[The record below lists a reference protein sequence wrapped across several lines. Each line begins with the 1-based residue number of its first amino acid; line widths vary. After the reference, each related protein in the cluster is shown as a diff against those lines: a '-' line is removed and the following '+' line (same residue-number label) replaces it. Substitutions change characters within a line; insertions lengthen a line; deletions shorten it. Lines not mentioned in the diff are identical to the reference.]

1 MSEEFLIRMNGTFR
15 GLLQWADLDSL
26 WSRVRANPE
35 GWYVSLAGVEPEQ
48 QPLSAAALNTFITE
62 VDALLRREHEYH
74 YCGIVYAD
82 DTEHP
87 ALIKIYD
94 PHNLGSSCN
103 TSGVRIPPRWILS
116 RIQPSLI
123 VDEAPLPSSRRHWWR
138 NIFR

>member
-1 MSEEFLIRMNGTFR
+1 MGGEFSSRMNGSFR
-15 GLLQWADLDSL
+15 GILQWADLDAL
-26 WSRVRANPE
+26 WSRVKANPE
-35 GWYVSLAGVEPEQ
+35 GWYASTIGIEPEQ
-48 QPLSAAALNTFITE
+48 QPMTPAALETFITE
-62 VDALLRREHEYH
+62 INALLRREHGHH

-87 ALIKIYD
+87 AFIKIFD

-123 VDEAPLPSSRRHWWR
+123 VDDAPLPSSRRHWWQK
-138 NIFR
+138 IFK